1 MAVLFLGVNVTS
13 EHRPGPPVLLVLA
26 LFFLSGATALV
37 YEVVWLRKLV
47 LIFGS
52 TLFAT
57 SAILSTFMGGLA
69 LGAFGAGRVLDRLP
83 VRPLL
88 VYGLL
93 EIAIGI
99 YALGV
104 PWLLD
109 GLTPLYKA
117 MWEAGASDSFLV
129 LSAAKFAFI
138 AAVLLPPTVLM
149 GASLP
154 VLARQIADDPLRI
167 GGKVG
172 TLYAVNTFGAVAG
185 TFLAGFVAIPA
196 IGVRSTVLWTAALN
210 LALGL
215 GACAA
220 ARGARAKETAPEGP
234 GEAAA
239 RAATPSRVRLAL
251 VAFGV
256 SGCGALA
263 LEVAWTR
270 GLALVFGSSVYAF
283 SLMLIAFLAGL
294 AAGSASFSALLRRRP
309 GVDPASLLAV
319 LLASAGALAYV
330 TAFAFDKLPLI
341 FAHAY
346 FAWRPPPEGW
356 FAIQLAL
363 SLMVM
368 FPATVAL
375 GGVFPAVLQ
384 LHARRLDRVSNSV
397 GTVYAANTLGTI
409 FGAAAAGFLLVPH
422 LGVRN
427 TVIAVA
433 AAEIV
438 LGLMVA
444 GAVMTAGRA
453 KRIALMAPMILGLIA
468 IASFR
473 PGWDVLLMNS
483 GVYVNLQDLPADS
496 TWRDFRSYTQ
506 DNTVALYAEE
516 GLTATVLVADQP
528 AYPNRYLAVNGKVE
542 ASTTA
547 DMETQLMAAHL
558 PLLLHPD
565 PADVLIIGLAS
576 GITVGAAAAHP
587 VESIRVVEVERAMI
601 PAARLFSEW
610 NGYALEDPRVEISI
624 NDARNDLEFRT
635 ETYDVIASE
644 PSNPWMT
651 VASNLFTE
659 DFFVLARARLRPDGI
674 FCQWL
679 QTYHLP
685 TDDMRSIISAFRS
698 AFPHVLLFET
708 FEGTDLLLLGSA
720 RPLAL
725 DLTRMDTRIAELR
738 VRIDLARID
747 IGSAADVLPLFRLGS
762 AEVDRVVEGAPRNT
776 DDNAR
781 VEFSAPRALHSDTL
795 GGNVAYLERF
805 VADPLD
811 YLAAGPDSP
820 EGLDRLRLDL
830 ALAWARRGNM
840 KRASAEAERLPDG
853 PVREQARAVLT
864 E

>member
-13 EHRPGPPVLLVLA
+13 EHRPGPAVPLVLA

-69 LGAFGAGRVLDRLP
+69 LGAFAAGRMLDRLA

-88 VYGLL
+88 VYGIL

-99 YALGV
+99 YAVAV

-109 GLTPLYKA
+109 GLTPACKA
-117 MWEAGASDSFLV
+117 LWEAGASSSFLV
-129 LSAAKFAFI
+129 LSAGKFAFI
-138 AAVLLPPTVLM
+138 AVVLLPPTVLM

-154 VLARQIADDPLRI
+154 VLARHVADDPLRI

-172 TLYAVNTFGAVAG
+172 TLYAANTFGAVAG

-196 IGVRSTVLWTAALN
+196 IGVRSTVLSTAALN

-215 GACAA
+215 AACAV
-220 ARGARAKETAPEGP
+220 ARGAAAGPETP

-239 RAATPSRVRLAL
+239 RVPAPGRMRLAL
-251 VAFGV
+251 LAFGV
-256 SGCGALA
+256 SGFGALA

-270 GLALVFGSSVYAF
+270 GLGLVFGSSVYAF
-283 SLMLIAFLAGL
+283 SSMLIAFLAGL
-294 AAGSASFSALLRRRP
+294 AAGSATFSALLRRRP
-309 GVDPASLLAV
+309 GIDPASLLAL
-319 LLASAGALAYV
+319 LLASAGALAYA
-330 TAFAFDKLPLI
+330 TAFAFERLPLI
-341 FAHAY
+341 FAQAY
-346 FAWRPPPEGW
+346 FAWRPSPEGW

-375 GGVFPAVLQ
+375 GGIFPAVLQ
-384 LHARRLDRVSNSV
+384 LHARSLDRVSASV

-409 FGAAAAGFLLVPH
+409 FGAAAAGFLLVPR

-427 TVIAVA
+427 TVIAIA
-433 AAEIV
+433 AAEV
-438 LGLMVA
+438 ALGLVVA

-453 KRIALMAPMILGLIA
+453 SRVALMAPMILALIV
-468 IASFR
+468 IVSFR

-496 TWRDFRSYTQ
+496 TWRDFRAYTQ
-506 DNTVALYAEE
+506 HNTVALYAQE

-528 AYPNRYLAVNGKVE
+528 AYANRYLAVNGKVE

-576 GITVGAAAAHP
+576 GITVGAAASHP

-610 NGYALEDPRVEISI
+610 NGHAMEDPRVEISI
-624 NDARNDLEFRT
+624 NDARNDLEFRP
-635 ETYDVIASE
+635 ESYDVIASE

-659 DFFVLARARLRPDGI
+659 EFFALARTRLRPDGI

-679 QTYHLP
+679 QTYYLP
-685 TDDMRSIISAFRS
+685 TEDMRSIIAAFRS

-708 FEGTDLLLLGSA
+708 FEGTDLLLLGSG

-725 DLTRMDTRIAELR
+725 DLARMDTRIAELK
-738 VRIDLARID
+738 VRMDLARID

-762 AEVDRVVEGAPRNT
+762 AEVDRAIEGAPRNT

-781 VEFSAPRALHSDTL
+781 VEFSAPRALYSDTL

-805 VADPLD
+805 AVHPLA
-811 YLAAGPDSP
+811 YIAAGPDSP
-820 EGLDRLRLDL
+820 EDLDRLRLDL
-830 ALAWARRGNM
+830 ALAWARRGDM

-853 PVREQARAVLT
+853 PLREQARAVLT